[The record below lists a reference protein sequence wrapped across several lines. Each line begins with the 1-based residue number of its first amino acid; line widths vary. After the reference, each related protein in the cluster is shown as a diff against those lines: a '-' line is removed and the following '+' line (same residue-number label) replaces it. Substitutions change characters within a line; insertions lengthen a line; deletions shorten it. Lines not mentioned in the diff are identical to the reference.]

1 MFIDRNAVLSAPFG
15 GAEINV
21 TLATQVHAAPPNGAH
36 RSWLVL
42 YKHLTPS
49 GVKPGLFTSATS
61 VFACG
66 FGFPDRLI
74 QRGANEIRD

>member
-1 MFIDRNAVLSAPFG
+1 MFIDRNAVSLSTPFG

-49 GVKPGLFTSATS
+49 GVKPGLFTSARSAVESSRSFAMMCFTS
-61 VFACG
+61 K
-66 FGFPDRLI
+66 
-74 QRGANEIRD
+74 